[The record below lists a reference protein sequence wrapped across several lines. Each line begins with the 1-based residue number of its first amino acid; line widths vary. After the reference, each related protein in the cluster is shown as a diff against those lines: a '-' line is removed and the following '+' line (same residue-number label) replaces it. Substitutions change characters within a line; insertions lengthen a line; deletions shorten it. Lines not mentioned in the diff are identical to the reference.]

1 MKILYIGGVKSGK
14 SKHAEN
20 SALDLSQ
27 TPFYLATTE
36 AMDDEMAKR
45 VAIHK
50 QKRDKKFQ
58 TIEEPLKL
66 FDSISKLGEAVLVEC
81 LTLWINNMLF
91 YKKTH
96 DEIYNEIKKTMELEN
111 DIVFVLNDVTS
122 GIIPDNALAREFVDI
137 SGNVS
142 QIVASACDEVWFCIA
157 GLKTRIK

>member
-20 SALDLSQ
+20 SALRLCQ
-27 TPFYLATTE
+27 NPFYLATTE

-58 TIEEPLKL
+58 TVEEPLKL
-66 FDSISKLGEAVLVEC
+66 HDTISKLEGAVLVEC

-96 DEIYNEIKKTMELEN
+96 DEIYSEIKKTIKLKN
-111 DIVFVLNDVTS
+111 DIVFVLNDVGS
-122 GIIPDNALAREFVDI
+122 GIIPENTLAREFVDI

-142 QIVASACDEVWFCIA
+142 QIVANACDEVWFCIA
-157 GLKTRIK
+157 GLKTRLK